1 MTAMDTP
8 AQGHSLQCA
17 EQRLLAP
24 HDIDLTDI
32 ARTLGALQGPGIDL
46 ADLFLESVHSRT
58 WRMEDGKVAAG
69 SFRIDQGVGARAA
82 SGADVAFAHSADMH
96 PGALADLATTVSGL
110 RRSSCGSSI
119 VPLTTTPPHHTVY
132 PPDYVVKEGDAADWI
147 SLLDRVDQVGRGAD
161 PRVIRVDAFIRATDQ
176 VILVADIAGRLA
188 ADVRPTVQMMVEV
201 VALANGRRA
210 RGSAGMGGRHA
221 LADLTPARV
230 DETVRKAV
238 QMALTNLEARPAPA
252 GVMPVVL
259 APGYAG
265 VLFHEAVGHGLEG
278 DHHRKR
284 LSVFDGRM
292 GERIAAPGVTV
303 IDDGSLPG
311 KLGSLG
317 IDDEGVPGERT
328 LLIEDGILTGLMQD
342 RLNAGLMNDKPTGNG
357 RRQSY
362 AHLPMPRMT
371 NTFLAAGQ
379 HDPAEI
385 LASVRNGIYAP
396 GFGGGQVDIVSGRFN
411 FSTTEAW
418 LIEDGKLTAPL
429 EGATLIG
436 VGHEAL
442 KQISMIGNDL
452 ALDNGIALCGK
463 QGQSVDVGVGQPTI
477 RIDSMLV
484 GGRGG

>member
-8 AQGHSLQCA
+8 AQGLSLRSA

-24 HDIDLTDI
+24 HDIDLMDI

-46 ADLFLESVHSRT
+46 ADLFLESVHSRS
-58 WRMEDGKVAAG
+58 WRMEDGKVMAG

-82 SGADVAFAHSADMH
+82 SGADVAFAHSADLH
-96 PGALADLATTVSGL
+96 PGTLADLAATVSGL
-110 RRSSCGSSI
+110 RRSRRGTNI
-119 VPLTTTPPHHTVY
+119 VPLATSLPHHAVY
-132 PPDYVVKEGDAADWI
+132 PPESVVNEGDAADWI
-147 SLLDRVDQVGRGAD
+147 ALLERVDQVGRGAD
-161 PRVIRVDAFIRATDQ
+161 PRIIRVDAFIRATDQ

-188 ADVRPTVQMMVEV
+188 ADVRPTVQLMVEV

-210 RGSAGMGGRHA
+210 RGSAGVGGRHA
-221 LADLTPARV
+221 LAGLTPERV
-230 DETVRKAV
+230 DATVRKAV
-238 QMALTNLEARPAPA
+238 QVALTNLEARPAPA

-284 LSVFDGRM
+284 LSAFDGRM

-328 LLIEDGILTGLMQD
+328 VLIEDGILTGLMQD
-342 RLNAGLMNDKPTGNG
+342 RLNAGLMNAKPTGNG

-418 LIEDGKLTAPL
+418 LIEDGKLTTPL

-452 ALDNGIALCGK
+452 ALDNGVALCGK
-463 QGQSVDVGVGQPTI
+463 QGQSLDVGVGQPTI
-477 RIDSMLV
+477 RIDAMLV